1 MSPKNQSDCKNEH
14 QENCQKSCQND
25 FQQSCIELLCEL
37 IKKPSITP
45 QECGIYQI
53 IESKLNEV
61 GGFRFLHF
69 DKGGVKNLFAYKVLE
84 KKSSAKS
91 SGDFSVDSNINLSA
105 KSSTISSDSIK
116 HFCFMGHIDVVP
128 AGENWSVEPFG
139 AVVRGGK
146 IYGRG
151 AQDMKAGVAAFV
163 SAVVDFAK
171 EIEASKKKAIEAEAI
186 EVGEASKAM
195 DISEVKS
202 QNDLPILSILLT
214 SDEEGEGI
222 YGTRYALSEIQK
234 LDLLPTHAII
244 AEPTCDEEFGDMI
257 KVGRRG
263 SINGSLKIIGK
274 QGHAAYPQK
283 CLNPIEALS
292 AALAL
297 IAGVKLDE
305 GNEYFSPSTLVATDI
320 RGGLEVCNVTPSDV
334 TLRFNLRNS
343 TLFGLDDLE
352 VYFGRIVEMIERKVE
367 GAKCELSLSQSSK
380 PFLSN
385 ANSTLI
391 KSLVKSVEKIT
402 HITPTLGTGGGTSDA
417 RFAKEFGIEV
427 AEFGVKNDKIHSV
440 DECVDIA
447 QVVGL
452 YEVFLDFL
460 KNEIV

>member
-1 MSPKNQSDCKNEH
+1 MSKKNQIDCKNIR
-14 QENCQKSCQND
+14 QKSCQND

-61 GGFRFLHF
+61 GGFRLLHF
-69 DKGGVKNLFAYKVLE
+69 DKGGVKNFFAYKVLG
-84 KKSSAKS
+84 KKSSAK
-91 SGDFSVDSNINLSA
+91 GDLSADSNINLSA

-128 AGENWSVEPFG
+128 AGGNWSVEPFG
-139 AVVRGGK
+139 AVVREGK

-151 AQDMKAGVAAFV
+151 AQDMKAGIAAFV

-171 EIEASKKKAIEAEAI
+171 EIKASKIKAIEAEAI
-186 EVGEASKAM
+186 EISEASEAM
-195 DISEVKS
+195 EISEVKS

-222 YGTRYALSEIQK
+222 YGTRYALSELQK
-234 LDLLPTHAII
+234 LDLLPTHAIV

-343 TLFGLDDLE
+343 TFFGLDDLE

-367 GAKCELSLSQSSK
+367 GVKCELSLSQSSK

-440 DECVDIA
+440 DECVEIA

-460 KNEIV
+460 KNEIA

>member
-1 MSPKNQSDCKNEH
+1 MSPKNQSS
-14 QENCQKSCQND
+14 CQNSHKKDYQKFCQND

-37 IKKPSITP
+37 IKQPSITP

-53 IESKLNEV
+53 IQSKLSEV

-69 DKGGVKNLFAYKVLE
+69 DKGGVKNLFAYKVLGKSKSMHSSAKE
-84 KKSSAKS
+84 RGDLRADLSVDLDIKSSAKS
-91 SGDFSVDSNINLSA
+91 N
-105 KSSTISSDSIK
+105 TILNNSIE

-128 AGENWSVEPFG
+128 AGEDWSVCPFG
-139 AVVRGGK
+139 ADIKGGK

-163 SAVVDFAK
+163 RAVVDFAR
-171 EIEASKKKAIEAEAI
+171 EIEAKEGVEA
-186 EVGEASKAM
+186 
-195 DISEVKS
+195 KS

-222 YGTRYALSEIQK
+222 YGTRYALSELQK
-234 LDLLPTHAII
+234 LDLLPTHAIV
-244 AEPTCDEEFGDMI
+244 AEPTCDEKFGDMI
-257 KVGRRG
+257 KIGRRG
-263 SINGSLKIIGK
+263 SINGTLKIIGK
-274 QGHAAYPQK
+274 QGHVAYPQK

-292 AALAL
+292 AALPL

-343 TLFGLDDLE
+343 TLFGLGDLE
-352 VYFGRIVEMIERKVE
+352 VHFARAIEMIERKVE
-367 GAKCELSLSQSSK
+367 GVKCELSLSQSSK
-380 PFLSN
+380 SFLSN
-385 ANSTLI
+385 ADSTLI

-402 HITPTLGTGGGTSDA
+402 HITPALGTGGGTSDA

-440 DECVDIA
+440 DECVEIA

-460 KNEIV
+460 KNELDR

>member
-1 MSPKNQSDCKNEH
+1 MPPKNQSDCKNEH
-14 QENCQKSCQND
+14 QENFQKSCQKD

-69 DKGGVKNLFAYKVLE
+69 DKGGVKNLFAYKVLG

-91 SGDFSVDSNINLSA
+91 SGDLSADSNINLSA
-105 KSSTISSDSIK
+105 KSSTISSDSIR

-128 AGENWSVEPFG
+128 AGGNWSVKPFG
-139 AVVRGGK
+139 AAVREGK

-163 SAVVDFAK
+163 SAVVDFAR
-171 EIEASKKKAIEAEAI
+171 EIEASKIKARG
-186 EVGEASKAM
+186 VGEASKAM
-195 DISEVKS
+195 EASEAKS
-202 QNDLPILSILLT
+202 QNDLSILSILLT
-214 SDEEGEGI
+214 SDEEGDGI
-222 YGTRYALSEIQK
+222 YGTRYALSELQK
-234 LDLLPTHAII
+234 LDLIPTHAIV

-292 AALAL
+292 VALPL

-305 GNEYFSPSTLVATDI
+305 GNEYFSPSVLVATDI

-343 TLFGLDDLE
+343 TLFGLEDLE

-367 GAKCELSLSQSSK
+367 GVKCELSLSQSSK

-440 DECVDIA
+440 DECVEIA

-460 KNEIV
+460 KNEIA

>member
-1 MSPKNQSDCKNEH
+1 MSQKNQSNCKNEH
-14 QENCQKSCQND
+14 QENCQKSFQND

-69 DKGGVKNLFAYKVLE
+69 DKGGVKNLFAYKVLG
-84 KKSSAKS
+84 KKSSAK
-91 SGDFSVDSNINLSA
+91 GDLSADSNTNLSA

-128 AGENWSVEPFG
+128 AGENWSVKPFG
-139 AVVRGGK
+139 AVVREGK

-151 AQDMKAGVAAFV
+151 AQDMKAGVVAFV

-171 EIEASKKKAIEAEAI
+171 EIEASKIKARG
-186 EVGEASKAM
+186 VGEASKAM

-222 YGTRYALSEIQK
+222 YGTRYVLSELQE
-234 LDLLPTHAII
+234 LDLLPTHAIV

-263 SINGSLKIIGK
+263 SINGSLKIMGK

-292 AALAL
+292 VALAL

-367 GAKCELSLSQSSK
+367 GVKCELSLSQSSK

-385 ANSTLI
+385 ANSTFI
-391 KSLVKSVEKIT
+391 KSLAKSVKKIT

-427 AEFGVKNDKIHSV
+427 AEFGVKNDKIHSI

-460 KNEIV
+460 KNEIA

>member
-1 MSPKNQSDCKNEH
+1 MSPKNQSDCKNIP
-14 QENCQKSCQND
+14 QKSYQND
-25 FQQSCIELLCEL
+25 SKQSCIELLCEL

-69 DKGGVKNLFAYKVLE
+69 DKGGVKNLFAYKVLG
-84 KKSSAKS
+84 KKSSAK
-91 SGDFSVDSNINLSA
+91 GDLSADSNINLSA

-139 AVVRGGK
+139 AVVREGK

-171 EIEASKKKAIEAEAI
+171 EIEASKIKAIEAEAI

-195 DISEVKS
+195 DISEAKS
-202 QNDLPILSILLT
+202 KNDLPILSILLT

-222 YGTRYALSEIQK
+222 YGTRYALSELQK
-234 LDLLPTHAII
+234 LDLLPTHAIV

-292 AALAL
+292 AALPL

-367 GAKCELSLSQSSK
+367 GVKCELSLSQSSK

-440 DECVDIA
+440 DECVEMA

-460 KNEIV
+460 KNEIA

>member
-1 MSPKNQSDCKNEH
+1 MFPKNQSDCKNIR
-14 QENCQKSCQND
+14 QKDCQKD
-25 FQQSCIELLCEL
+25 FQQSCVELLCEL

-69 DKGGVKNLFAYKVLE
+69 DKGGVKNLFAYKVLG

-91 SGDFSVDSNINLSA
+91 SGDLSADSNINLSA

-139 AVVRGGK
+139 AAVREGK

-151 AQDMKAGVAAFV
+151 SQDMKAGVAAFV
-163 SAVVDFAK
+163 SAVVDFAR
-171 EIEASKKKAIEAEAI
+171 EIEASKIKTIEVEAI

-195 DISEVKS
+195 DISEAKS

-222 YGTRYALSEIQK
+222 YGTRYALSELQK
-234 LDLLPTHAII
+234 LDLLPTHAIV

-263 SINGSLKIIGK
+263 SINGLLKIIGK

-292 AALAL
+292 VALAL

-320 RGGLEVCNVTPSDV
+320 RGGLEVFNVTPSDV

-367 GAKCELSLSQSSK
+367 GVKCELSLSQSSK

-440 DECVDIA
+440 DECVEIA

-460 KNEIV
+460 KNEIA